1 MLRNKFISAG
11 ISACILFGIL
21 TGCSSG
27 PKVAGIEDS
36 VAIETVK
43 SASVQSVSVT
53 SHNVEEITGSE
64 YGSQYTVKDTVSV
77 TYKAG
82 DLEGLLPQ
90 TVSKEISF
98 YLNSSTGAWENLSEK
113 TTACTADNEAL
124 KGSNW
129 KIAEPSEEVMNFLFA
144 DEAADGEIYI
154 KLLKTMGLFAFNLED
169 ENNTSS
175 ERFFQTVGTNGKFT
189 LVGASGAVEKKFSIT
204 GGSVTDAGLL
214 NLDIESD
221 SGKITICFG
230 DVAVPI
236 SEMEYDEATGK
247 EVDKSKV
254 YMDSL
259 PVFEVTTTSI
269 ENGEWKRETG
279 LKEGNNSPAL
289 SWEPVEGATKYAVFM
304 IDTST
309 TNWLSWY
316 VIVDKTTLDEG
327 EFTDQSV
334 YVGPYP
340 PGTHTYEVYVLAL
353 ADEPKPYSFPMD
365 ASGGDINAKANLLN
379 IKADGTAGNVIAY
392 GTIKAPYT
400 APELYYGYR

>member
-1 MLRNKFISAG
+1 MHKNKIISAAV
-11 ISACILFGIL
+11 SACILLGVL
-21 TGCSSG
+21 TGCSNAS
-27 PKVAGIEDS
+27 KVTGIEDS
-36 VAIETVK
+36 VAIETIRTGEI
-43 SASVQSVSVT
+43 QSVSVT
-53 SHNVEEITGSE
+53 SHNIEEISGSE
-64 YGSQYTVKDTVSV
+64 YGSQYTVKDTVCV

-90 TVSKEISF
+90 TVSKEITF
-98 YLNSSTGAWENLSEK
+98 CLNSSTGAWENLAEK
-113 TTACTADNEAL
+113 TTSCT
-124 KGSNW
+124 
-129 KIAEPSEEVMNFLFA
+129 AEPSEEVMDFLFA
-144 DEAADGEIYI
+144 GESDGEIYI
-154 KLLKTMGLFAFNLED
+154 KLLKTMGLFAFNLD
-169 ENNTSS
+169 NENNTST
-175 ERFFQTVGTNGKFT
+175 ERFFQTVGTNAKFT
-189 LVGASGAVEKKFSIT
+189 LVGQNGNVEKKFSIT
-204 GGSVTDAGLL
+204 GGSVTDSGLL

-221 SGKITICFG
+221 SGSITICFG
-230 DVAVPI
+230 ETALAI
-236 SEMEYDEATGK
+236 SEQEYDEATGK

-254 YMDSL
+254 YWDSL

-289 SWEPVEGATKYAVFM
+289 SWEPVECATKYAVFM

-316 VIVDKTTLDEG
+316 VIVDKTTLYEG

-340 PGTHTYEVYVLAL
+340 PGTHTYEVFVIAL
-353 ADEPKPYSFPMD
+353 ADDPKPCSFPMD

-379 IKADGTAGNVIAY
+379 VKADGSAGNVLAY
-392 GTIKAPYT
+392 GTVKAPYT

>member
-1 MLRNKFISAG
+1 MYKNKLISAAV
-11 ISACILFGIL
+11 SACILLGFL
-21 TGCSSG
+21 SGCSG
-27 PKVAGIEDS
+27 AAKITGIEDS
-36 VAIETVK
+36 VAIETIK
-43 SASVQSVSVT
+43 TEDIQSVSVT

-98 YLNSSTGAWENLSEK
+98 YLNSSTGVWENLEEK

-124 KGSNW
+124 KGSSW
-129 KIAEPSEEVMNFLFA
+129 KIVSPSEELVVFLFGDA
-144 DEAADGEIYI
+144 SAKGEVYI
-154 KLLKTMGLFAFNLED
+154 KLLKTMGLFAFNLD
-169 ENNTSS
+169 NENNTSS

-189 LVGASGAVEKKFSIT
+189 LVGQNGTVEKKFSIT
-204 GGSVTDAGLL
+204 GGSVTDMGLL
-214 NLDIESD
+214 NLDVESD
-221 SGKITICFG
+221 SGTYTICFG
-230 DVAVPI
+230 EEAVPI
-236 SEMEYDEATGK
+236 PEMEYDEATGK
-247 EVDKSKV
+247 EVDQSKV

-269 ENGEWKRETG
+269 EDGEWKRETG

-316 VIVDKTTLDEG
+316 VIVDKTTLYEG

-353 ADEPKPYSFPMD
+353 ADDPKPCSFPMD

-379 IKADGTAGNVIAY
+379 VKADGSAGNVLAY

>member
-1 MLRNKFISAG
+1 MHKNKFISAAV
-11 ISACILFGIL
+11 STCILLGIL

-27 PKVAGIEDS
+27 SRVAGIEDS
-36 VAIETVK
+36 VAIETIR
-43 SASVQSVSVT
+43 SESIQSVSVT
-53 SHNVEEITGSE
+53 SHNIEEITGSE
-64 YGSQYTVKDTVSV
+64 YGSQYTVKDIVCV

-98 YLNSSTGAWENLSEK
+98 YLNSSTGAWENLDEK

-129 KIAEPSEEVMNFLFA
+129 KIAEPSEEMMDFLF
-144 DEAADGEIYI
+144 EGESDGEIYI
-154 KLLKTMGLFAFNLED
+154 KLLKTMGLFAFNLSD

-175 ERFFQTVGTNGKFT
+175 ERFFQTVGTNAKFT
-189 LVGASGAVEKKFSIT
+189 LVGSNGAVEKKFSIT

-221 SGKITICFG
+221 SGKISICFG
-230 DVAVPI
+230 DEAVPV

-269 ENGEWKRETG
+269 EDGEWKRETG

-316 VIVDKTTLDEG
+316 VIVDKTTLFEG

-353 ADEPKPYSFPMD
+353 ADDPKPCSFPMD

-379 IKADGTAGNVIAY
+379 VKADGTAGNVIAY